1 MPKKI
6 GEEKAVGPVD
16 RAEDNADDRSLVQR
30 ALEGEKDAYGDL
42 VLKYQKRLFRFIY
55 MMLGRTDITEDI
67 VQEAFV
73 KGYLALASFDLE
85 KRFYPWIATIARNL
99 ALNHIKRE
107 EKERPVSEYD
117 DLLKQ
122 IPDDAAS
129 PLDRII
135 DKENDKK
142 FARAVM
148 ALPPAYRSVFVM
160 RTFEKMSYEDIAR
173 ELNISLGTVDSRLH
187 RARQKLMQV
196 LKDYL

>member
-142 FARAVM
+142 FAWAVM